1 MHEQRLQEELDGL
14 HGDILGLTAE
24 EYHSLRTGHHHYQN
38 KSYAEAFRLDV
49 HEAVR
54 DHLMWLLDGSHDP
67 NSERDIVLQITDEH
81 GDEVPLV
88 DRVVDRG
95 DSVYATS
102 IAHDPPTVD
111 EQDIRRTEHGC
122 QATLI
127 PSVFQSYVSRDD
139 VLLRITP
146 WGSAESRTD

>member
-1 MHEQRLQEELDGL
+1 MG
-14 HGDILGLTAE
+14 AA
-24 EYHSLRTGHHHYQN
+24 LRTGHHHYQN
-38 KSYAEAFRLDV
+38 KSYAESFRLDV

-54 DHLMWLLDGSHDP
+54 DHLLWLLDGSHDP

-111 EQDIRRTEHGC
+111 EQDIRLDQFKLQDLKGVPQDQIKPMVEAIAKELAGLC
-122 QATLI
+122 QNG
-127 PSVFQSYVSRDD
+127 VCV
-139 VLLRITP
+139 
-146 WGSAESRTD
+146 